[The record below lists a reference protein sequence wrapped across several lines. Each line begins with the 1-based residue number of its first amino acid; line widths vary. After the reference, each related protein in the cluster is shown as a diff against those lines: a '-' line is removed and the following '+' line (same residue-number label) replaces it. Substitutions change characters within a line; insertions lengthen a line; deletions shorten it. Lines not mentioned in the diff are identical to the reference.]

1 MTMPLSEQD
10 LILLNAYLDDELPA
24 GERAAFEQRLARD
37 PALRA
42 ELEAL
47 QVTVSLMQ
55 MAERVPV
62 PRNFTLDPAVYGKP
76 ERRGL
81 LAGLFRPAGLAVVGA
96 TLSTVMLC
104 VGAILF
110 AGGQITG
117 GGAATVAMEAAP
129 AEAPQINAPEFQAEA
144 AVEEA
149 APEGLP
155 QEEEAPAAEAME
167 EAAPAA
173 DEAAEAPS
181 LAEEEALPPSGASG
195 EATGSQPE
203 EGAPEAAFPT
213 EVAPL
218 PAPTPTAGAARAEE
232 EEGPVGAG
240 EASPPQATAPP
251 RQPVDTTPSE
261 TVAPEVPPARLSA
274 VPLWAILFAI
284 GGAGL
289 IVSLVGL
296 IISRLAR

>member
-1 MTMPLSEQD
+1 MPLSEQD

-81 LAGLFRPAGLAVVGA
+81 LASLFRPAGLAVVGA

-104 VGAILF
+104 VGVILF
-110 AGGQITG
+110 AGGQITR

-218 PAPTPTAGAARAEE
+218 PAPTPTAGAERA

-240 EASPPQATAPP
+240 EASPPQATALP
-251 RQPVDTTPSE
+251 RQPVDTTPSG
-261 TVAPEVPPARLSA
+261 TVVPEVPPARLSA

-289 IVSLVGL
+289 IASLVGL